1 LKWNDFLAAYQ
12 GGNTMRV
19 TFAAFALA
27 TTCLSTAFAGDLKAF
42 TKIDAVTVYPQGAE
56 VTRIAAVHLAKG
68 DTTLL
73 LDDLPGEVDAQ
84 SLRVEGAGGEGIEIG
99 SVDSKMISTGIDDEA
114 ARAGIEK
121 EIEALQDE
129 RSALDQAMA
138 DAEQQK
144 KLLLVLADRQL
155 TPNPNPEKPTSIDA
169 AQIGSLVDLVAAK
182 LEGVSKAIHQSQ
194 LRQRG
199 IDKQILVLQTKLNEV
214 APQRTAKLQVAVSLF
229 AAAETDGTFT
239 VKYRVA
245 NAGWAPFYD
254 ARLTG
259 MEREKTPNIELVR
272 RAEVMQNT
280 GEGWNDV
287 ALTLSTARTLG
298 ATNAPDIMEDEIQ
311 VYAPLAERMKG
322 EADGAARK
330 QSLSSPAAPAI
341 SDEIGQLAVDKPKID
356 IAKQRQAVIE
366 LAGFQALYNV
376 QGRVSVDNSGTS
388 KKVRISTDMFDGKLE
403 AIAVPKLDAQAY
415 LMASFTAKGDA
426 PMLPGTVNL
435 YRDGVYMG
443 QGTLPLLNA
452 GDEAK
457 LGFGADDLVKVERKE
472 VKRRI
477 GEEGIISSS
486 NIDERLWDISV
497 KNLHKQ
503 VMPVRIL
510 DQMPFTARDDVMIQM
525 AAQTTPP
532 AEKDYLKRRGVMA
545 WTFDLAPA
553 GAQQITF
560 GYKVTW
566 PKDMQI
572 GMAGD

>member
-1 LKWNDFLAAYQ
+1 
-12 GGNTMRV
+12 MRLTLSV
-19 TFAAFALA
+19 FVLA
-27 TTCLSTAFAGDLKAF
+27 TTCLSTAFAGDLKAL

-56 VTRIAAVHLAKG
+56 VTRVATVRLAKG

-84 SLRVEGAGGEGIEIG
+84 SLRVEGAGGAGIEIG
-99 SVDSKMISTGIDDEA
+99 SVDSKVIYGGADNEA
-114 ARAGIEK
+114 ARAQIEK

-129 RSALDQAMA
+129 RSALDQVMS

-155 TPNPNPEKPTSIDA
+155 TPNPNPEKPTMIDA

-182 LEGVSKAIHQSQ
+182 LDGISKIVHQSQ
-194 LRQRG
+194 LRQRD
-199 IDKQILVLQTKLNEV
+199 IEKQVTALQNRLSEV
-214 APQRTAKLQVAVSLF
+214 APAQTAKLQVAVNLF
-229 AAAETDGTFT
+229 APVESDGVFK
-239 VKYRVA
+239 VRYRVP

-254 ARLTG
+254 ARLSG
-259 MEREKTPNIELVR
+259 MDSGKAPSIEVVR

-280 GEGWNDV
+280 GESWNDV

-298 ATNAPDIMEDEIQ
+298 ATNAPDIMESEIQ
-311 VYAPLAERMKG
+311 IYAPLAERMKG
-322 EADGAARK
+322 EADDALRK
-330 QSLSSPAAPAI
+330 ENEPAAALAPLP
-341 SDEIGQLAVDKPKID
+341 SNEVGQLMVDKPKLD
-356 IAKQRQAVIE
+356 AAKQRQAVVE
-366 LAGFQALYNV
+366 LAGFQALYGI

-388 KKVRISTDMFDGKLE
+388 KKVRISTDTFNGKLE

-415 LMASFTAKGDA
+415 LLASFTAKSEA

-443 QGTLPLLNA
+443 QGSLPLLNA

-472 VKRRI
+472 VKRHR

-486 NIDERLWDISV
+486 SVDERMWEITV

-503 VMPVRIL
+503 MMAVRIL
-510 DQMPFTARDDVMIQM
+510 DQMPFSAGDDVKVQM
-525 AAQTTPP
+525 AMQTTPP
-532 AEKDYLKRRGVMA
+532 SEKDYLKRRGVMA
-545 WTFDLAPA
+545 WTFDMAPA
-553 GAQQITF
+553 SEQQIKF

-572 GMAGD
+572 GLNVE

>member
-1 LKWNDFLAAYQ
+1 MRLTLAAF
-12 GGNTMRV
+12 V
-19 TFAAFALA
+19 LA
-27 TTCLSTAFAGDLKAF
+27 TTCLSTAFAGDLKAL

-56 VTRIAAVHLAKG
+56 VTRVATVHLAKG

-73 LDDLPGEVDAQ
+73 LDDLPGDVDAQ
-84 SLRVEGAGGEGIEIG
+84 SLRVEGAGGAGIEIG
-99 SVDSKMISTGIDDEA
+99 SVDSKVIYAGIDNEA
-114 ARAGIEK
+114 VRAQIEK

-129 RSALDQAMA
+129 RTALDQMMS

-155 TPNPNPEKPTSIDA
+155 TPNPNPEKPTVIDA

-182 LEGVSKAIHQSQ
+182 LDGISKTIHQSQ

-199 IDKQILVLQTKLNEV
+199 IDKQVEALQNKLNEA
-214 APQRTAKLQVAVSLF
+214 APAQTAKLQIAVNLF
-229 AAAETDGTFT
+229 APAESDGTFK

-254 ARLTG
+254 ARLAA
-259 MEREKTPNIELVR
+259 EKKSIEIVR

-280 GEGWNDV
+280 GESWSDV

-298 ATNAPDIMEDEIQ
+298 ATNAPDMMESEIQ
-311 VYAPLAERMKG
+311 IYAPLAEKMDQEFSAKRR
-322 EADGAARK
+322 ENAPAAAPAESDALLQGAAR
-330 QSLSSPAAPAI
+330 
-341 SDEIGQLAVDKPKID
+341 LADKPKD
-356 IAKQRQAVIE
+356 QIAKQRQAVIE
-366 LAGFQALYNV
+366 LAGFQALYGI
-376 QGRVSVDNSGTS
+376 QGRLSVDNSGTS
-388 KKVRISTDMFDGKLE
+388 KKVRISTDAFDGKLE
-403 AIAVPKLDAQAY
+403 AVAVPKLDSQTY
-415 LMASFTAKGDA
+415 LMASFTAKSDA

-443 QGTLPLLNA
+443 QGALPLLNA

-472 VKRRI
+472 VKRHQ

-486 NIDERLWDISV
+486 SVDERMWGITV

-503 VMPVRIL
+503 MMPVRIL
-510 DQMPFTARDDVMIQM
+510 DQMPFTARDDVTIQI

-545 WTFDLAPA
+545 WTFDMDA
-553 GAQQITF
+553 GAEQQIKF

-572 GMAGD
+572 GMNAE

>member
-1 LKWNDFLAAYQ
+1 MRLTLAAF
-12 GGNTMRV
+12 V
-19 TFAAFALA
+19 LA
-27 TTCLSTAFAGDLKAF
+27 TTCLSTAFAGDLKAL

-56 VTRIAAVHLAKG
+56 VTRVTTVRLAKG

-84 SLRVEGAGGEGIEIG
+84 SLRVEGAGGAGIEIG
-99 SVDSKMISTGIDDEA
+99 SVDSKVISTDADNQA
-114 ARAGIEK
+114 ARAQIEK

-129 RSALDQAMA
+129 RSALDQVMS

-155 TPNPNPEKPTSIDA
+155 TPTPNPEKPTLIDA
-169 AQIGSLVDLVAAK
+169 TQIGSLVDLVAVK
-182 LEGVSKAIHQSQ
+182 LEGISKTIHQSQ
-194 LRQRG
+194 LRQRD
-199 IDKQILVLQTKLNEV
+199 IDKQVETLQNKLNEV
-214 APQRTAKLQVAVSLF
+214 APVQTVKLQVAVSLF
-229 AAAETDGTFT
+229 APAESDGIFK

-254 ARLTG
+254 ARLSG
-259 MEREKTPNIELVR
+259 MDSSTTPEIEIVR

-280 GEGWNDV
+280 GENWADV

-298 ATNAPDIMEDEIQ
+298 ATNAPDMMEDEIQ

-322 EADGAARK
+322 EADGEARK
-330 QSLSSPAAPAI
+330 ESQPAAAPAM
-341 SDEIGQLAVDKPKID
+341 SGEVGQLAMDKPKND
-356 IAKQRQAVIE
+356 IAKQRQAIVE
-366 LAGFQALYNV
+366 LAGFQALYGI

-388 KKVRISTDMFDGKLE
+388 KKVRISTDTFGGELE
-403 AIAVPKLDAQAY
+403 AIAAPKLDSQAY
-415 LMASFTAKGDA
+415 LMASFTAKSDA

-443 QGTLPLLNA
+443 QGSLPLLNA

-457 LGFGADDLVKVERKE
+457 LGFGTDDLVKVERKE
-472 VKRRI
+472 VKRHQ

-486 NIDERLWDISV
+486 NVDDRLWNISV

-503 VMPVRIL
+503 IMAIRVL
-510 DQMPFTARDDVMIQM
+510 DQMPFTGRDDVQIQM

-545 WTFDLAPA
+545 WTFDMAPA
-553 GAQQITF
+553 GEQQIKF

-572 GMAGD
+572 GMNVE